1 MRNSYLL
8 AMNWLALTLCFSS
21 MQATAHRQ
29 HHMWTTIVQADA
41 RGLIEISHRIHA
53 KDALQ
58 VLQNLGVVRP
68 ELTSIKELAQLAL
81 YLESTFTVTDP
92 SGQLTLPQLIGSELE
107 GNFVFIYQELVSNL
121 APNEYSYQSS
131 GLMEVHSDQV
141 NYVQIHLHNSIQTLE
156 FRATRTPTAL

>member
-1 MRNSYLL
+1 M
-8 AMNWLALTLCFSS
+8 
-21 MQATAHRQ
+21 
-29 HHMWTTIVQADA
+29 
-41 RGLIEISHRIHA
+41 
-53 KDALQ
+53 
-58 VLQNLGVVRP
+58 
-68 ELTSIKELAQLAL
+68 

-92 SGQLTLPQLIGSELE
+92 RGQLTLPQLIGSELE

>member
-1 MRNSYLL
+1 
-8 AMNWLALTLCFSS
+8 
-21 MQATAHRQ
+21 
-29 HHMWTTIVQADA
+29 MWTTIVQADA

-121 APNEYSYQSS
+121 KPNEYSYQSS